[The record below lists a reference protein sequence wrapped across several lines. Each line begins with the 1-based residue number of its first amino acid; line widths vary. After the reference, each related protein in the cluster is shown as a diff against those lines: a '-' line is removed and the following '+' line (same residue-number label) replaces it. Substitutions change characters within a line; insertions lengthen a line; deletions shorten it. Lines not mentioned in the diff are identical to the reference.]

1 MGRSHSFD
9 RSRSPINRPS
19 RLYVSKHV
27 KPAVQGE
34 IDALFVG
41 GMGEDRA
48 SGPMSLRD
56 DHVASMDVVPVSTCS
71 VPDFRPRHP

>member
-1 MGRSHSFD
+1 MD
-9 RSRSPINRPS
+9 RPS
-19 RLYVSKHV
+19 RLYVSKRV

-48 SGPMSLRD
+48 STGAVETGLTDNP
-56 DHVASMDVVPVSTCS
+56 
-71 VPDFRPRHP
+71 